1 MTDANPPAA
10 DADPPDPSRLRQ
22 SEDGFVRAL
31 ALSRIVVVVP
41 VVTLLFSAFA
51 AFGYGA
57 EVFVRSIAGI
67 FETSAVGTKLG
78 IFLTE
83 IDLFLIGA
91 TLIVAAYGLYEL
103 FIGGITPS
111 RAYRPLPRWLEITDL
126 NELKA
131 RVISMIVLVAAVSFV
146 DVVVHFGQGLQTLYI
161 GAGIALMILALTAF
175 LRFGSDGSGGNKE
188 QRPPRGMP

>member
-1 MTDANPPAA
+1 M
-10 DADPPDPSRLRQ
+10 
-22 SEDGFVRAL
+22 RAL

-91 TLIVAAYGLYEL
+91 TLIIAAIGLYEL
-103 FIGGITPS
+103 FIEPMDPANLS
-111 RAYRPLPRWLEITDL
+111 RPLPAWLEMKDL
-126 NELKA
+126 NDLKA
-131 RVISMIVLVAAVSFV
+131 RVIAMIILVSAVTFADELLEFSNALHMLYLAAGVAAF
-146 DVVVHFGQGLQTLYI
+146 I
-161 GAGIALMILALTAF
+161 IALTVY
-175 LRFGSDGSGGNKE
+175 LRFGADNGGDHA
-188 QRPPRGMP
+188 